1 MKLTI
6 DDWLKAIEL
15 YEEGYSYNSIAK
27 TFNICYSFVRR
38 KLIRYKRNGIE
49 AIIHGKHK
57 HFTIKQKI
65 ESIQRFYNGES
76 KDSIAFDLNTST
88 SVLSNWIEKYE
99 KIGYN
104 GFSEK
109 LGRPRKYPMKEKE
122 KQNQSKVVVETT
134 AQDKEIAELQA
145 KIKQLEMENAI
156 LKKLNAL
163 VQTRKDQQKKK
174 K

>member
-15 YEEGYSYNSIAK
+15 YEEGYSYHSIAK

-38 KLIRYKRNGIE
+38 KLIRYKINGIE
-49 AIIHGKHK
+49 AIIHGKNK
-57 HFTIKQKI
+57 QFTIEQKI
-65 ESIQRFYNGES
+65 ESIQRFYNGEN
-76 KDSIAFDLNTST
+76 KDSIAFDLNIST

-104 GFSEK
+104 GLSEK
-109 LGRPRKYPMKEKE
+109 LGRPRKYPMNEKE